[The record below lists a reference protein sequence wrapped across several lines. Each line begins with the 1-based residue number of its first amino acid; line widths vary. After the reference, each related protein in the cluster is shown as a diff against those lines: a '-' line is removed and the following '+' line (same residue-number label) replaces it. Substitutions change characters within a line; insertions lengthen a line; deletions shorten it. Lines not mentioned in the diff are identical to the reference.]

1 MTQRKTDET
10 ADEAVRAKIMMAI
23 QECDDKSM
31 KVVLL
36 MMLEILDSISRKID
50 AVMRDEESIRELV
63 LNGDSATHAQDH
75 RDWRAFSAEWGEISP
90 AVGILKERHI
100 HGGYCTY
107 ALRKMDEEQKE
118 AASRRVVRDG
128 WVTHVA
134 WALTTII
141 VLAVYSQY
149 FGLR

>member
-75 RDWRAFSAEWGEISP
+75 RDWRAFSAEWVEISP
-90 AVGILKERHI
+90 ALGIIKDRHA
-100 HGGYCTY
+100 HGGYCPW
-107 ALRKMDEEQKE
+107 ALAKMAQEEKNE
-118 AASRRVVRDG
+118 ESRRNVRDG
-128 WVTHVA
+128 WLGNVA

-141 VLAVYSQY
+141 AVA
-149 FGLR
+149 LTAWLTN

>member
-75 RDWRAFSAEWGEISP
+75 RDWRDFKANWEEIGPSL
-90 AVGILKERHI
+90 GILKDRHA
-100 HGGYCTY
+100 HGGYCPW
-107 ALRKMDEEQKE
+107 ALSKMEQEKKDED
-118 AASRRVVRDG
+118 SRRTVRDG
-128 WVTHVA
+128 WLGNVA
-134 WALTTII
+134 WGLTTLIAVALTAWIT
-141 VLAVYSQY
+141 
-149 FGLR
+149 GR

>member
-1 MTQRKTDET
+1 MTQRKADET

-23 QECDDKSM
+23 QECEDKSM

-75 RDWRAFSAEWGEISP
+75 RDWRAFKTDWENISP
-90 AVGILKERHI
+90 SLGILKDRHA
-100 HGGYCTY
+100 HGGYCPW
-107 ALRKMDEEQKE
+107 AIAKMEQEKKDED
-118 AASRRVVRDG
+118 SRRTVRDG
-128 WVTHVA
+128 WLGNVA
-134 WALTTII
+134 WGLTTLIAVALTAWIT
-141 VLAVYSQY
+141 
-149 FGLR
+149 GR